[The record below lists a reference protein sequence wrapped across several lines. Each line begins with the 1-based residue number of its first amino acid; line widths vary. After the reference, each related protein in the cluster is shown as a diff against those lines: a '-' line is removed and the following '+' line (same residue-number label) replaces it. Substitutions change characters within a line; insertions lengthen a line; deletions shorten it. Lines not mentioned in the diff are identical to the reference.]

1 MMRRCF
7 SIPFQLLFFLALC
20 VILSPNVHAQ
30 EPVARVFELKYMLA
44 EEAEALLKPLLSPQ
58 GKISSFKGTNSLIVK
73 DTPAVLGQIETI
85 LKEFDVRPKQVR
97 IKVRYVDEKELKS
110 LGLDIRWGYRGS
122 HWSVG
127 NLVRPGSPGSNEGI
141 NIEARVRQEAGATFR
156 GGESSVLV
164 MSGKAG
170 RIAVGRSIPYEEW
183 FYWYSR
189 HYGYYERNVRFK
201 NVNTGFL
208 VEPRVKGEVIG
219 ITIVPE
225 VAYNTGHDS
234 GIIEYRQLATT
245 LEVRDGQ
252 SVVLGGSSEDADA
265 AVTRFLGGGDRVAE
279 KSSFYMVLTATVE

>member
-1 MMRRCF
+1 MKRRCF
-7 SIPFQLLFFLALC
+7 FIPFYLFIILALC
-20 VILSPNVHAQ
+20 VVLSPRVHAQ
-30 EPVARVFELKYMLA
+30 EPVARVFELKYMLV

-58 GKISSFKGTNSLIVK
+58 GRISSFKGTNSLIVK
-73 DTPAVLGQIETI
+73 DTPAVLGEIETI
-85 LKEFDVRPKQVR
+85 LNEFDVRPKQVR
-97 IKVRYVDEKELKS
+97 IKVRYVDEKDVKN

-127 NLVRPGSPGSNEGI
+127 NLVLPGGGEGV
-141 NIEARVRQEAGATFR
+141 NIEVRVIQEAGATLR

-164 MSGKAG
+164 MSGKTG

-183 FYWYSR
+183 FFWYSR

-208 VEPRVKGEVIG
+208 VEPRVKGAGID

-225 VAYNTGHDS
+225 VAYSTERDS
-234 GIIEYRQLATT
+234 GTIEYRQLATT
-245 LEVRDGQ
+245 LEVKDGQ
-252 SVVLGGSSEDADA
+252 SVVLGGSSEDSDA
-265 AVTRFLGGGDRVAE
+265 AVSRFLGGGDRTAE